1 MKRTNAPDWY
11 IAPTNLEIKDTWK
24 SMGLKGA
31 FSPSFI
37 RDIANIAAGGSFI
50 PMSEIREQLAEKSKT
65 DITGPDSDGEYT
77 VKGVSGYYKS
87 YQEALDK
94 AVEKKVKYHQNIQ
107 DFIGSLKFDGSK
119 SPLTAALETV
129 ASLMQQEGGSASAS
143 GGSDSDDPSLPI
155 FQDGDVNP
163 ESAAK
168 QVEDDI
174 ASFEKMDQTEKD
186 LVDPNNNW
194 HQQDGDADENL
205 QNRLKGI
212 QATSDRSLKTI
223 LEVSRTLD
231 KLTKM
236 KVRKSKTVEP
246 DPAGQDIRTRPIKDM
261 SEISKV
267 GSLAM
272 YKKNKSYFLYQ
283 ANTGQLPVR
292 ERINRQEKKQ
302 CLFILCDCSGSMNGH
317 RHDLAAGIVMNRIK
331 AVIDG
336 TAEVSLALFDQG
348 IVSDIRT
355 ARTPAEGKELNSW
368 FQNRNF
374 SGGSTDIAKSI
385 GQAVEHIE
393 EEMATNP
400 GLWKPELVVLTDE
413 DESSSNVTLQRLK
426 GTKLHAFAMGC
437 SNPALISL
445 AQRSGGVG
453 INNFSVKK

>member
-1 MKRTNAPDWY
+1 MKRTISPDWY
-11 IAPTNLEIKDTWK
+11 IAPNNQEIIDTWK

-31 FSPSFI
+31 ISPSFI
-37 RDIANIAAGGSFI
+37 RDIANIAAGGSFV
-50 PMSEIREQLAEKSKT
+50 PMSEIR
-65 DITGPDSDGEYT
+65 D
-77 VKGVSGYYKS
+77 
-87 YQEALDK
+87 
-94 AVEKKVKYHQNIQ
+94 AVEAELSNMIIPAKDDMFLFNNTQYHNKNKDVLLKKISSKKVKYHQTVQ
-107 DFIGSLKFDGSK
+107 DFIGNLNLDSGSGNK
-119 SPLTAALETV
+119 SPLTTALEIV
-129 ASLMQQEGGSASAS
+129 ATLMQQKGGSAS
-143 GGSDSDDPSLPI
+143 GGSESGSGDPTLPI
-155 FQDGDVNP
+155 FQNGNVTP

-186 LVDPNNNW
+186 LADPNNQW
-194 HQQDGDADENL
+194 HQEDGDADENL

-223 LEVSRTLD
+223 LEISRTLD

-236 KVRKSKTVEP
+236 KVRKSKTVTP

-267 GSLAM
+267 NSLAM

-283 ANTGQLPVR
+283 AATGQLPVR
-292 ERINRQEKKQ
+292 ERVNKQEKKQ

-317 RHDLAAGIVMNRIK
+317 RHNLAAGIVMNRIK

-348 IVSDIRT
+348 IVSEVRT

-368 FQNRNF
+368 FQSRNF
-374 SGGSTDIAKSI
+374 SGGSTDIAKAI
-385 GQAVEHIE
+385 GQAVEHIK
-393 EEMATNP
+393 EEMTANP

-413 DESSSNVTLQRLK
+413 DESSLNATLQTLK
-426 GTKLHAFAMGC
+426 GTKLHAFAMEC

-445 AQRSGGVG
+445 AQKSGGVG
-453 INNFSVKK
+453 INNFNG

>member
-1 MKRTNAPDWY
+1 MKRTIAPDWY
-11 IAPTNLEIKDTWK
+11 IAPTNREINETWK
-24 SMGLKGA
+24 SMGLKGTI
-31 FSPSFI
+31 SPSFI
-37 RDIANIAAGGSFI
+37 RDIANVAAGGSFV
-50 PMSEIREQLAEKSKT
+50 PMSEIRELAEENSKT

-77 VKGVSGYYKS
+77 VKGVSGYHKS

-94 AVEKKVKYHQNIQ
+94 AAEKKVKYHQNIQ

-119 SPLTAALETV
+119 SPLNTALETV
-129 ASLMQQEGGSASAS
+129 AALMQQKGGSASGA
-143 GGSDSDDPSLPI
+143 DSDDPSLPI
-155 FQDGDVNP
+155 FQDGDVSP

-186 LVDPNNNW
+186 LADPENKW

-212 QATSDRSLKTI
+212 QATSNRSLKTI

-236 KVRKSKTVEP
+236 KVRKSKTVTP

-267 GSLAM
+267 SSLAM

-292 ERINRQEKKQ
+292 ERINKQEKKQ

-368 FQNRNF
+368 FQSRNF
-374 SGGSTDIAKSI
+374 SGGSTNIAKAI
-385 GQAVEHIE
+385 GQAVEHIS
-393 EEMATNP
+393 EEMATSP

-413 DESSSNVTLQRLK
+413 DESSSNTTLQMLK
-426 GTKLHAFAMGC
+426 GIKLHAFSMGC
-437 SNPALISL
+437 DNPSLIKLAL
-445 AQRSGGVG
+445 RSGGVG